1 MTNDK
6 LTRVLG
12 WASTGLG
19 APVGLEGDH
28 GSAPVRACDRRGYGI
43 FRHQHDNCEKVVLT
57 P

>member
-12 WASTGLG
+12 WASTGPG

-28 GSAPVRACDRRGYGI
+28 RSAPVRACDRRGYGI